1 MGNLFSSEY
10 DLNDKTYS
18 VKNLI
23 ELKNDLGRIVYKNN
37 DEVEIN
43 FSELNVNKEN
53 FNNFSNVSNEDL
65 VEYLK
70 NIEEN
75 LFTNYNEE
83 SWLQKQ
89 LDNELLDNNVLKV
102 EFNSVLPTNYENYN
116 YLLDFINFDNDD
128 KSDNQNEDKN
138 NDDDNTEEGDRKI
151 VELYEGSSVHIFKDD
166 KLLGKPL
173 YGKVDLENVYVGSD
187 SSLGLYSNYTD
198 SINLSNALQLDW
210 YVLVLKSGE
219 VYVIFDNYNFCGTE
233 NDNILQYN
241 DNLLQFVLSA
251 NNSFNNNNLREFES
265 YVTQFNKYV
274 EKLNNDEEE
283 SDKQMIVMLGDSN
296 EGQLLTLNKFV
307 ENLNFDM

>member
-1 MGNLFSSEY
+1 MGNLFSSED

-18 VKNLI
+18 VKNLL
-23 ELKNDLGRIVYKNN
+23 ELKNDLGKIVYKNN
-37 DEVEIN
+37 DEVEVN
-43 FSELNVNKEN
+43 FSELNLNKEN
-53 FNNFSNVSNEDL
+53 FSNFSNVSNGDL

-70 NIEEN
+70 NIEDN
-75 LFTNYNEE
+75 LLTNYNDEN
-83 SWLQKQ
+83 WLQKQ

-102 EFNSVLPTNYENYN
+102 NFNSVLPNNYENYN
-116 YLLDFINFDNDD
+116 YLLDFIDFDNED
-128 KSDNQNEDKN
+128 NEDN
-138 NDDDNTEEGDRKI
+138 EDERKI
-151 VELYEGSSVHIFKDD
+151 VELYQGSSIHIFKDD

-173 YGKVDLENVYVGSD
+173 YGKVDLENVYVGYD
-187 SSLGLYSNYTD
+187 TSLGLYSNYTD
-198 SINLSNALQLDW
+198 NINLSNALQLNW

-251 NNSFNNNNLREFES
+251 NNSFNNNNVREFES
-265 YVTQFNKYV
+265 YVNQFNKYV

-283 SDKQMIVMLGDSN
+283 DNKQMIVILGDSN

>member
-1 MGNLFSSEY
+1 MGNLFSSED

-18 VKNLI
+18 VKNLL
-23 ELKNDLGRIVYKNN
+23 ELKNDLGKIVYKNN
-37 DEVEIN
+37 DEVEVN
-43 FSELNVNKEN
+43 FSELNLNKEN
-53 FNNFSNVSNEDL
+53 FSNFSNVSNGDL

-70 NIEEN
+70 NIEDN
-75 LFTNYNEE
+75 LLTNYNEE

-89 LDNELLDNNVLKV
+89 LDNELLDNNVLNV
-102 EFNSVLPTNYENYN
+102 NFNSILPNNYENYN
-116 YLLDFINFDNDD
+116 YLLDFIDFDNEDNKDKDD
-128 KSDNQNEDKN
+128 ED
-138 NDDDNTEEGDRKI
+138 ERKI
-151 VELYEGSSVHIFKDD
+151 VELYQGSSIHIFKDD

-173 YGKVDLENVYVGSD
+173 YGKVDLENVYVGYD
-187 SSLGLYSNYTD
+187 TSLGLYSNYTD
-198 SINLSNALQLDW
+198 NIKLSNALQLNW

-251 NNSFNNNNLREFES
+251 NNSFNNNNVREFES
-265 YVTQFNKYV
+265 YVNQFNKYV

-283 SDKQMIVMLGDSN
+283 GDKQMIVILGDSN